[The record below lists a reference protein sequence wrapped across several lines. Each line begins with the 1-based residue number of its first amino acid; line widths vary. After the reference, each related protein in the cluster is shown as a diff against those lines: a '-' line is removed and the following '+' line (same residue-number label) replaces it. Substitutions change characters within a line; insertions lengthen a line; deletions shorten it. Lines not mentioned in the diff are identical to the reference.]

1 MACTTADDS
10 KSFRTIIT
18 PRDFTEIIHYPS
30 EDDGATTPI
39 EPNTPSEDVS
49 APESVRT
56 FQNKKSSTI
65 CIFTSSGSMTQ
76 SAAGF
81 IAGQPLSII
90 EDLRDRAAARRERPG
105 TSRQTSYAFFG
116 RAASAPPTKTSFSAK
131 SHVPGHARS
140 ISSTS
145 IPVAYG
151 QSSEFSRLWIGCLSK
166 EGGVEVPVWLE
177 DSVSEGCYDDFCHLV
192 LWPALH
198 YAVPDAL
205 ETRLFHESAS
215 YKQYANANWP
225 FTQRIGEVWKGD
237 GFSLTLP
244 FHPQR
249 DKPKGPRPP
258 LPPVVV
264 DITAPSVPPDGLP
277 PSSPSSIRWNSLRQH
292 VFPPLKS
299 THSQQSSSPSTTSI
313 SVQATSRTGHAK
325 QSSKFAQRLGFRNV
339 VDQAKQVMVDEIQ
352 QLTHDIQRACMAAYH
367 IELPPSVKSRI
378 DPLHIPVDSTLS
390 LPFISST
397 NLTVGGITRSANS
410 SRSDLQQPSVSLSI
424 AAGRVRPLYQT
435 LINHA
440 GPFADGSY
448 PLPQLPLESLV
459 ISTLLIPFLTTDSAS
474 ATEEDRWLS
483 IEAFQIVVKTWNPT
497 TEVRLHCSTHMRT
510 LLIEI

>member
-1 MACTTADDS
+1 
-10 KSFRTIIT
+10 
-18 PRDFTEIIHYPS
+18 
-30 EDDGATTPI
+30 
-39 EPNTPSEDVS
+39 
-49 APESVRT
+49 
-56 FQNKKSSTI
+56 
-65 CIFTSSGSMTQ
+65 MTQ

-116 RAASAPPTKTSFSAK
+116 R
-131 SHVPGHARS
+131 
-140 ISSTS
+140 
-145 IPVAYG
+145 
-151 QSSEFSRLWIGCLSK
+151 
-166 EGGVEVPVWLE
+166 
-177 DSVSEGCYDDFCHLV
+177 V

-237 GFSLTLP
+237 VGFFLNVAFPSSKGQAQRSPAASSSSRRRHYSPVRPSGWPPSFFTFIHPLEQSPSARFPSSQVHSLTTIFLP
-244 FHPQR
+244 IYHFYQR
-249 DKPKGPRPP
+249 PGK
-258 LPPVVV
+258 
-264 DITAPSVPPDGLP
+264 
-277 PSSPSSIRWNSLRQH
+277 
-292 VFPPLKS
+292 
-299 THSQQSSSPSTTSI
+299 
-313 SVQATSRTGHAK
+313 SRTGHAK

-497 TEVRLHCSTHMRT
+497 TEFVAAERSMWCVQAALSSPPPLRIRILIILWLTTESHYPASNAEVLQT
-510 LLIEI
+510 LLHGLFYYSCLVGVYSHQLPTMRNRYGMMRILSYKRCKVEYFRS